1 MQNDMGWMECVEFW
15 LIPSVMILIFGI
27 IVILSLR

>member
-1 MQNDMGWMECVEFW
+1 MQDDMSWMECAEFW

-27 IVILSLR
+27 IVILALR